1 MTGPAQQRVR
11 AAAAAVGVSARV
23 ADRFGGMAARG
34 GVVLQDRGMS
44 PARPSRRPR
53 TLLGRLRVCLLVVV
67 VALAVLFGGGGWYFA
82 GQIRADGLAV
92 ERSAPAYDLTVV
104 GVGAGTV
111 TLHEASGH
119 ERDPALRR
127 GEEYGLGWPGGSGV
141 LGVVP
146 AAGSDGAVVRPLTV
160 STGRAPRVGTRAEL
174 RRDVFNDPASAYHRP
189 VRDVGIACA
198 GGQCPAWYLPG
209 TGATWAVLVHG
220 KGATRTEPLR
230 ALGAVLQVGM
240 PALVVSYRND
250 PGAPRDPSGFYRYGA
265 TEWRDLDLAVRYALD
280 HGARRVVL
288 GGFSMGGG
296 IVASF
301 LEHSGRTA
309 SVSGLVLDAP
319 MLDFRRTVD
328 FGASQRRLPLVGA
341 PIPGPLTWTAE
352 TLAGLRYGINW
363 QCIDYLD
370 AHWLRVPTLL
380 FHGTADDTVPIATS
394 DGLARAHPD
403 LVREVRVRGA
413 THVGAWN
420 ADPARYTAILA
431 AFLRQLSAR

>member
-1 MTGPAQQRVR
+1 VR
-11 AAAAAVGVSARV
+11 SA
-23 ADRFGGMAARG
+23 
-34 GVVLQDRGMS
+34 VVLQYRRMP

-53 TLLGRLRVCLLVVV
+53 TVLRRLGVALLVVV
-67 VALAVLFGGGGWYFA
+67 VAAAVFLGGGGWYFA

-92 ERSAPAYDLTVV
+92 ESSAPAYDLTVV

-111 TLHEASGH
+111 TLLEAPGQG
-119 ERDPALRR
+119 RVPALRR

-141 LGVVP
+141 LGAVP
-146 AAGSDGAVVRPLTV
+146 AAGADGAVVRPLTV
-160 STGRAPRVGTRAEL
+160 STGTAPGVGTRAEL
-174 RRDVFNDPASAYHRP
+174 RRDVFDDPASAYRRP

-198 GGQCPAWYLPG
+198 GGQCPAWFLPG
-209 TGATWAVLVHG
+209 MGTTWAVLVHG

-301 LEHSGRTA
+301 MEHSVHTA
-309 SVSGLVLDAP
+309 PVTALVLDAP

-328 FGASQRRLPLVGA
+328 FGASQRRLPVVGT

-352 TLAGLRYGINW
+352 TLAGLRYGIDW
-363 QCIDYLD
+363 ERIDYLD
-370 AHWLRVPTLL
+370 ARWLRVPTLL

-394 DGLARAHPD
+394 DGLARAHPG

-420 ADPARYTAILA
+420 ADPARYTATLA
-431 AFLRQLSAR
+431 AFLRQISAG